1 MVSIRESLVTVTI
14 HRVDLRLSDSS
25 PGMASEATSVV
36 QSSLSKSP

>member
-36 QSSLSKSP
+36 QLSLSKSP